1 MILSRLFTVLGVN
14 PFSRLVQH
22 IAVGNQLVVQSL
34 TEDIHSTLTL
44 SALAKLL
51 PKGCIRQVCPV
62 YTLFLFCMRFYSIS
76 HKDIM

>member
-51 PKGCIRQVCPV
+51 PKGCIRQVCSV
-62 YTLFLFCMRFYSIS
+62 YSLFLFCMRFYSIS